1 MVRGHFYCTLPF
13 FYPSNFFH
21 ARTIATSADHCVPA
35 PPGGDLGERGR
46 DEQLSPAGRARSGTR
61 DGRQLTHSRLPNGF
75 RSASSA
81 ALAA

>member
-1 MVRGHFYCTLPF
+1 MHLRAALKSSTVAMSVVALYI
-13 FYPSNFFH
+13 H
-21 ARTIATSADHCVPA
+21 A
-35 PPGGDLGERGR
+35 GRGR
-46 DEQLSPAGRARSGTR
+46 AQSGTG